1 VHRPVSFSETPATSL
16 STLNNKHW
24 QMNQRIGATKFDNPK
39 DPQRVTLVAVSF
51 NDARSR
57 RAQRLRGERVTSD
70 VGRLTWFDRK

>member
-1 VHRPVSFSETPATSL
+1 
-16 STLNNKHW
+16 
-24 QMNQRIGATKFDNPK
+24 MNQRIGATKFDNPK

>member
-1 VHRPVSFSETPATSL
+1 
-16 STLNNKHW
+16 
-24 QMNQRIGATKFDNPK
+24 MNQRNGATKFDNPI